1 MDRFQIMTKVVSG
14 IGALQVLQEY
24 KKERI
29 LIICDTF
36 LRQSGILESVL
47 CELHDSNRFSI
58 YDGVKPDPSVEIVAQ
73 VITHIITLKPTKIIG
88 FGGGSSIDTVKAA
101 IYFSLQQNVIED
113 KPEFIAIP
121 TTSGTG
127 SEMTSFAVISDV
139 KEKKKIALIHDSMYA
154 DMALLD
160 PKLTLSVPPLIT
172 AHTGFDALTHA
183 LESYVAKKASF
194 FTDGID
200 VKVVSLIL
208 ENLILCY
215 KNGKNLKAREAMS
228 TAANM
233 AGIAFN
239 LAGLGVIHSIAHQLG
254 GMFHIPHGLAC
265 AIALPIGIQFN
276 CRQQETLN
284 KYAEMSY
291 QLGIAPRTVSLK
303 HAVDLLCTLIK
314 SLRKEMEIESCIR
327 ELDLNIER
335 NMYDEMISIMAKNA
349 SQDGCLTENPVS
361 VSIPE
366 FLELFKKLY

>member
-139 KEKKKIALIHDSMYA
+139 KEKKKIALIHDSMY
-154 DMALLD
+154 
-160 PKLTLSVPPLIT
+160 
-172 AHTGFDALTHA
+172 
-183 LESYVAKKASF
+183 
-194 FTDGID
+194 
-200 VKVVSLIL
+200 
-208 ENLILCY
+208 
-215 KNGKNLKAREAMS
+215 
-228 TAANM
+228 
-233 AGIAFN
+233 
-239 LAGLGVIHSIAHQLG
+239 
-254 GMFHIPHGLAC
+254 
-265 AIALPIGIQFN
+265 
-276 CRQQETLN
+276 
-284 KYAEMSY
+284 
-291 QLGIAPRTVSLK
+291 RTW
-303 HAVDLLCTLIK
+303 
-314 SLRKEMEIESCIR
+314 
-327 ELDLNIER
+327 
-335 NMYDEMISIMAKNA
+335 
-349 SQDGCLTENPVS
+349 
-361 VSIPE
+361 
-366 FLELFKKLY
+366 LF

>member
-154 DMALLD
+154 DIALLD

-291 QLGIAPRTVSLK
+291 QLGIAPRTVSSK
-303 HAVDLLCTLIK
+303 HAVDLLCTFIK
-314 SLRKEMEIESCIR
+314 ALRKEMGIESCIR

-349 SQDGCLTENPVS
+349 SQDGCLIENPVF

-366 FLELFKKLY
+366 FFELFKKLY

>member
-265 AIALPIGIQFN
+265 AIALSIGIQFN

-314 SLRKEMEIESCIR
+314 ALRKEMEIESCIR

>member
-14 IGALQVLQEY
+14 IGALHVLQEY

-36 LRQSGILESVL
+36 LKQSGILESVL
-47 CELHDSNRFSI
+47 CELHDSNRISI

-101 IYFSLQQNVIED
+101 IYFSLQQNVIAD

-127 SEMTSFAVISDV
+127 SEMTSFAIISDV

-154 DMALLD
+154 DVALLD

-172 AHTGFDALTHA
+172 VHTGFDALTHA

-215 KNGKNLKAREAMS
+215 KNGKNIKAREAMS

-265 AIALPIGIQFN
+265 AIALPIGIKFN
-276 CRQQETLN
+276 CRKQEVLN

-291 QLGIAPRTVSLK
+291 QLGIAPRTVSSK
-303 HAVDLLCTLIK
+303 HAVVLLCTLIK
-314 SLRKEMEIESCIR
+314 ALRKEMGIESCIR
-327 ELDLNIER
+327 ELNLDIAR
-335 NMYDEMISIMAKNA
+335 NLYDEMIPIMAQNA
-349 SQDGCLTENPVS
+349 SQDGCLIENPVF

-366 FLELFKKLY
+366 FFELFKKLY